1 MYILILI
8 LSMINLKDPN
18 SNNTLVNL
26 RIFIGAKILKLH
38 MTTIHLRHLL
48 QHGMMSL
55 VYQMNHIPIRCSR
68 LF

>member
-1 MYILILI
+1 
-8 LSMINLKDPN
+8 MINLKDPN
-18 SNNTLVNL
+18 RNTALFNL
-26 RIFIGAKILKLH
+26 SIFIRAKILNFY
-38 MTTIHLRHLL
+38 MTAIHLRHLL